1 MKINFQIP
9 KYNMHRY
16 KCKNQINSNQN
27 IPINNKINFGAFRCT
42 ENNFEVR
49 NIPNLHCPVCGLL
62 MLNDE
67 EQMAFANDI
76 ASKKG
81 QELKDA
87 LEKYEDETV
96 FIKDPLNNRHR
107 TIYRPQKQKIVDMLK
122 ELALKYPTLN
132 IAELVRIAGESN
144 LGELIEKQLIV
155 FDEIENFIKNN
166 PEINDEQ
173 KALIL
178 SALYKHKQDAIGKT
192 NKKFK
197 RKEFIDDITSLIS
210 NSEIKRQLSYIASKI
225 PTSNKEISA
234 FFVKYS
240 DPSRTP
246 KEIAGKLVIESVPS
260 TEHLIPKS
268 KQGTSRTD
276 NYICDCASCNT
287 AKGNILFEEWMEDK
301 ENLQEGLQRYLED
314 VQKALDKGDLNP
326 KYKSYIKEIIET
338 ISRIS
343 KGKIKLTEPPST
355 NNKKLQDIFARRE
368 FEIEKISHKIGEM
381 IEKIKILKREVSA
394 LEKNPQ
400 FENISQHQIVTEKI
414 KKLKLQIQ
422 SLKEQLE
429 TNQNEKQQ
437 CLDALT
443 KITELEM
450 LLDNTTDEYQAAQI
464 ENEIQTLNKTLQ
476 LKKLSRY
483 DYKITQL
490 LTQIESLE
498 AEIKN
503 LNQKKEILED
513 MISSNLPT
521 KQTLEELQT
530 LISEMEEAL
539 SQIENLKDCIFD
551 KPMLEERLSEIR
563 QENERLEQENKTIL
577 ERGEINTEDKDKQK
591 EDYKEYKH
599 YAELFEAAVQLEEY
613 FKSKNS
619 TIPPKSAFEISRM
632 AQKEIESKLDELS
645 KKSSVRYFINLN
657 TLSDNQEEE
666 QLILARL
673 KEIEKTSE
681 EIEKLNQT
689 YREKYSNASFEETKQ
704 LYQKLKSEIETQ
716 EKIRKISEIRTELK
730 NIQDTLSYNLKVL
743 TILKKKY
750 RALNDT
756 DYQRLTSLLFY

>member
-1 MKINFQIP
+1 MEQFLLNLTFGISEIPRNKKQIFEEL
-9 KYNMHRY
+9 KSLNAIEVKQKSFKLKQEFTIGYIDVVES
-16 KCKNQINSNQN
+16 KNQKIYFLKPLKPSNRDYKILN
-27 IPINNKINFGAFRCT
+27 RIHLCNK
-42 ENNFEVR
+42 
-49 NIPNLHCPVCGLL
+49 
-62 MLNDE
+62 D
-67 EQMAFANDI
+67 
-76 ASKKG
+76 
-81 QELKDA
+81 
-87 LEKYEDETV
+87 
-96 FIKDPLNNRHR
+96 
-107 TIYRPQKQKIVDMLK
+107 
-122 ELALKYPTLN
+122 
-132 IAELVRIAGESN
+132 
-144 LGELIEKQLIV
+144 
-155 FDEIENFIKNN
+155 
-166 PEINDEQ
+166 
-173 KALIL
+173 
-178 SALYKHKQDAIGKT
+178 
-192 NKKFK
+192 
-197 RKEFIDDITSLIS
+197 
-210 NSEIKRQLSYIASKI
+210 
-225 PTSNKEISA
+225 
-234 FFVKYS
+234 
-240 DPSRTP
+240 
-246 KEIAGKLVIESVPS
+246 LVIAKVKPQRNKDKR
-260 TEHLIPKS
+260 PKA
-268 KQGTSRTD
+268 T
-276 NYICDCASCNT
+276 
-287 AKGNILFEEWMEDK
+287 L
-301 ENLQEGLQRYLED
+301 
-314 VQKALDKGDLNP
+314 
-326 KYKSYIKEIIET
+326 
-338 ISRIS
+338 
-343 KGKIKLTEPPST
+343 
-355 NNKKLQDIFARRE
+355 
-368 FEIEKISHKIGEM
+368 
-381 IEKIKILKREVSA
+381 IKILKREVSA

-400 FENISQHQIVTEKI
+400 FENISQHQIVTEKM